1 VRGRKERDR
10 RCVFVLVSA
19 TKYGPAGHRSQRS
32 RRGEDQRK
40 ARTGR
45 PRLHHTDD
53 STEDMCHQSGGV
65 ARHTRPEKH
74 APSVRPTHTHLT
86 RRAAPTSTARP
97 RATPGHTGRTRRTS
111 DARRTLRR
119 TSRMKLRG
127 GIVVEVESTKSA
139 QRYSRKTGRSEN
151 GEKRAMVT
159 AAPLQTAKYG
169 SNSSLCVAAQRAHCA
184 RRTPLPENCL

>member
-1 VRGRKERDR
+1 VRDRKERDK

-19 TKYGPAGHRSQRS
+19 TKYDPAGHQSQRS

-40 ARTGR
+40 ARTRR
-45 PRLHHTDD
+45 PRLHHT
-53 STEDMCHQSGGV
+53 EDLCHQSGGV
-65 ARHTRPEKH
+65 ARRTRPEKN
-74 APSVRPTHTHLT
+74 APSVRSTHTHLT

-127 GIVVEVESTKSA
+127 GIVVEVESTKSKSA